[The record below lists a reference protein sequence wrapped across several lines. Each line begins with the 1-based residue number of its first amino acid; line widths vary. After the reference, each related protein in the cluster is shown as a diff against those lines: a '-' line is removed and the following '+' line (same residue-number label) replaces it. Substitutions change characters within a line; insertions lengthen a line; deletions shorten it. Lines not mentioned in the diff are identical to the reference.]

1 MISQLETVRTATE
14 IDARR
19 EEKLIMLGP
28 VLERNEHE
36 GLQPDINRIFQI
48 MARRRLFPAPPAI
61 MDGLPVKVEYIGPRA
76 ESFSIRSRVI
86 HDKMYRFGNNPQHK
100 DQTVF
105 MQDAEFLLGL
115 RTGDQPD
122 FRMLTMSATMDTRD
136 PAAALGQAIIA

>member
-1 MISQLETVRTATE
+1 MEGKEFMCNCGGPRTTS
-14 IDARR
+14 D
-19 EEKLIMLGP
+19 
-28 VLERNEHE
+28 
-36 GLQPDINRIFQI
+36 
-48 MARRRLFPAPPAI
+48 PPSSLLSSSGAFTI
-61 MDGLPVKVEYIGPRA
+61 TDLDKNGDNPTQMVKVEYIGPRA

-122 FRMLTMSATMDTRD
+122 FRILTMSATMDTRD